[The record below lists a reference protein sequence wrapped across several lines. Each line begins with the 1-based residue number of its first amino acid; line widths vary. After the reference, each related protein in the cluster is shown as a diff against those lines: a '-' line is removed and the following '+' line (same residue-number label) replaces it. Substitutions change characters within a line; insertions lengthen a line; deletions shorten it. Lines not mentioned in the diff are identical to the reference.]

1 MSEIQQKGSRT
12 KLYYK
17 DNPADPKEGKSYIE
31 VEDHYLAV
39 IAAVN
44 TAYGSEYVALVDPV
58 TAEVTYVRS
67 EDIAFAF
74 ADSSIASDTWITYVA
89 GDDLTRRKVDN
100 HLLSLATSTILYDY
114 DGNAYKYVRIGSN
127 YWMIQDL
134 RTTHY
139 ANGDDIPHITD
150 DAAWLA
156 DTTGAY
162 CWYENDAKYKETYG
176 ALYNWYAVDHAS
188 VLPYFTNYLGVQN
201 AGWRVPTRADYD
213 DLVAGLG
220 GTDDDAGGFAKEM
233 GYEHWD
239 SPNAGATDT
248 LGFRTRGNGNRHVDT
263 ESLLVHGFINAKVF
277 DDKWTSEAVNAA
289 DAYSIY
295 STYINNNFEDWS
307 HEKYGGMAVRCCKT
321 V

>member
-1 MSEIQQKGSRT
+1 MGFFIATVSKWESPKDSKGRVPVRDRTHGKFILLNGNRMSEIQQKGSRT

-114 DGNAYKYVRIGSN
+114 DGTAYKYVRI
-127 YWMIQDL
+127 
-134 RTTHY
+134 
-139 ANGDDIPHITD
+139 
-150 DAAWLA
+150 
-156 DTTGAY
+156 
-162 CWYENDAKYKETYG
+162 
-176 ALYNWYAVDHAS
+176 
-188 VLPYFTNYLGVQN
+188 
-201 AGWRVPTRADYD
+201 
-213 DLVAGLG
+213 
-220 GTDDDAGGFAKEM
+220 
-233 GYEHWD
+233 
-239 SPNAGATDT
+239 
-248 LGFRTRGNGNRHVDT
+248 
-263 ESLLVHGFINAKVF
+263 
-277 DDKWTSEAVNAA
+277 
-289 DAYSIY
+289 
-295 STYINNNFEDWS
+295 
-307 HEKYGGMAVRCCKT
+307 
-321 V
+321 